1 MNSTVMKKSM
11 YLFVLPALI
20 VYLTFWIFP
29 ILKLFQYSFS
39 DYNGVQQNLHYVGLS
54 NYLSIFKEG
63 VAGSSITNTLIYTV
77 LSVVIGNGIALCLAF
92 ILDSKIKGLGF
103 YRTVAYIP
111 TLFSTIVVGY
121 IWSYVYMPD
130 TGLIPTVLHWFG
142 INSSNLNILGDYKTA
157 LYGITAVDIWKTIGT
172 NTVIFL
178 AGLQTVPQELMEA
191 GKIDGANGWQLTRF
205 VRLPLLSTAL
215 TINITLS
222 VINGL
227 KAFDYSFIMTNG
239 GPGRSTSTLVYDI
252 FRMAFTEQ
260 QYGKAAA
267 LAVVSFAI
275 IIIITAFFVTR
286 LNKKE
291 VSV

>member
-29 ILKLFQYSFS
+29 ILRLFQYSFT
-39 DYNGVQQNLHYVGLS
+39 DYNGVQQNLNFIGLN
-54 NYLSIFKEG
+54 NYIKIFKEG
-63 VAGSSITNTLIYTV
+63 IAGSSISNTLIYTLISTV
-77 LSVVIGNGIALCLAF
+77 LGNIIALCLAF
-92 ILDSKIKGLGF
+92 VLDSKIKGLGF

-130 TGLIPTVLHWFG
+130 SGLLPTVLSWFG
-142 INSSNLNILGDYKTA
+142 IHSENLNILGNYKTA
-157 LYGITAVDIWKTIGT
+157 LYGITAVDIWKTVGT
-172 NTVIFL
+172 STIIFL
-178 AGLQTVPQELMEA
+178 AGLQTVPQELLEA

-205 VRLPLLSTAL
+205 VRLPLLATSI
-215 TINITLS
+215 TINVTLS
-222 VINGL
+222 IINGL

-252 FRMAFTEQ
+252 FRMAFTEG

-275 IIIITAFFVTR
+275 IIAITVFLVTK
-286 LNKKE
+286 LNKRE
-291 VSV
+291 VNV

>member
-29 ILKLFQYSFS
+29 ILRLFQYSFS
-39 DYNGVQQNLHYVGLS
+39 DYNGIQQNLNYVGLS
-54 NYLSIFKEG
+54 NYVKIFKEG
-63 VAGSSITNTLIYTV
+63 IAGSSISNTLIYTLLSTV
-77 LSVVIGNGIALCLAF
+77 LGNIIALCLAF
-92 ILDSKIKGLGF
+92 VLDSKIKGLGF

-121 IWSYVYMPD
+121 IWSYVYMPES
-130 TGLIPTVLHWFG
+130 GLLPAVLSWFG
-142 INSSNLNILGDYKTA
+142 IHSENLNILGNYKTA

-172 NTVIFL
+172 STVIFL
-178 AGLQTVPQELMEA
+178 AGLQTVSQELLEA

-205 VRLPLLSTAL
+205 VRLPLLATSI
-215 TINITLS
+215 TINVTLS
-222 VINGL
+222 IINGL

-252 FRMAFTEQ
+252 FRMAFTEG

-275 IIIITAFFVTR
+275 IIAVTVFLVTK
-286 LNKKE
+286 LNKRE
-291 VSV
+291 VNI

>member
-29 ILKLFQYSFS
+29 IIRLFQYSFT
-39 DYNGVQQNLHYVGLS
+39 DYNGVQQNLNFIGLN
-54 NYLSIFKEG
+54 NYIKIFKEG
-63 VAGSSITNTLIYTV
+63 IAGSSISNTLIYTLLSTV
-77 LSVVIGNGIALCLAF
+77 LGNIIALCLAF
-92 ILDSKIKGLGF
+92 VLDSKIKGLGF

-130 TGLIPTVLHWFG
+130 SGLLPTVLSWFG
-142 INSSNLNILGDYKTA
+142 IHSENLNILGNYKTA
-157 LYGITAVDIWKTIGT
+157 LYGITAVDIWKTVGT
-172 NTVIFL
+172 STIIFL
-178 AGLQTVPQELMEA
+178 AGLQTVPQELLEA

-205 VRLPLLSTAL
+205 VRLPLLATSI
-215 TINITLS
+215 TINVTLS
-222 VINGL
+222 IINGL

-252 FRMAFTEQ
+252 FRMAFTEG

-275 IIIITAFFVTR
+275 IIAITVFLVTK
-286 LNKKE
+286 LNKRE
-291 VSV
+291 VNV

>member
-29 ILKLFQYSFS
+29 ILRLFQYSFS
-39 DYNGVQQNLHYVGLS
+39 DYNGIQQNLNYVGLS
-54 NYLSIFKEG
+54 NYVKIFQEG
-63 VAGSSITNTLIYTV
+63 IAGSSISNTLIYTLLSTV
-77 LSVVIGNGIALCLAF
+77 LGNIIALCLAF
-92 ILDSKIKGLGF
+92 VLDSKIKGLGF

-130 TGLIPTVLHWFG
+130 SGLLPTVLSWFG
-142 INSSNLNILGDYKTA
+142 IHSENLNILGNYKTA
-157 LYGITAVDIWKTIGT
+157 LYGITAVDIWKTVGT
-172 NTVIFL
+172 STIIFL
-178 AGLQTVPQELMEA
+178 AGLQTVPQELLEA

-205 VRLPLLSTAL
+205 VRLPLLATSI
-215 TINITLS
+215 TINVTLS
-222 VINGL
+222 IINGL

-252 FRMAFTEQ
+252 FRMAFTEG

-275 IIIITAFFVTR
+275 IIAVTVFLVTK
-286 LNKKE
+286 LNKRE
-291 VSV
+291 VNV

>member
-29 ILKLFQYSFS
+29 ILRLFQYSFT
-39 DYNGVQQNLHYVGLS
+39 DYNGVQQNLNFIGLN
-54 NYLSIFKEG
+54 NYIKIFKEG
-63 VAGSSITNTLIYTV
+63 IAGSSISNTLIYTLLSTV
-77 LSVVIGNGIALCLAF
+77 LGNIIALCLAF
-92 ILDSKIKGLGF
+92 VLDSKIKGLGF

-130 TGLIPTVLHWFG
+130 SGLLTTVLSWLG
-142 INSSNLNILGDYKTA
+142 IHSENLNILGNYKTA
-157 LYGITAVDIWKTIGT
+157 LYGITAVDIWKTVGT
-172 NTVIFL
+172 STIIFL
-178 AGLQTVPQELMEA
+178 AGLQTVPQELLEA

-205 VRLPLLSTAL
+205 VRLPLLATSI
-215 TINITLS
+215 TINVTLS
-222 VINGL
+222 IINGL

-252 FRMAFTEQ
+252 FRMAFTEG

-275 IIIITAFFVTR
+275 IIAITVFLVTK
-286 LNKKE
+286 LNKRE
-291 VSV
+291 VNV